1 LRDNNLNIE
10 SDDFDLIK
18 SFNSGNRQAFN
29 ILIMKY
35 REKVYSFTRKML
47 NNHDDADDVTQ
58 DIFVKLFNSLK
69 DFRGDSKFSTYLY
82 RVSYNFSLNLLK
94 SRSVKYSRQ
103 DDSQDIEFAVDDD
116 ISFSDNP
123 DSAEQTRL
131 LEDAFRKIPE
141 QQRAVF
147 MLRFYEGLSY
157 EEISKIMNKSV
168 GGLKANYFH
177 AIKSIESNIKKKQ
190 YFKEKYN
197 G

>member
-1 LRDNNLNIE
+1 MSENNLNIE

-18 SFNSGNRQAFN
+18 SFNFGNRQAFN
-29 ILIMKY
+29 VILLKY
-35 REKVYSFTRKML
+35 REKVYSFTKKML

-58 DIFVKLFNSLK
+58 DIFIKLYSSLK

-82 RVSYNFSLNLLK
+82 RISYNFSLNLLK
-94 SRSVKYSRQ
+94 SRSVKYARQ
-103 DDSQDIEFAVDDD
+103 DDTRDIEYAIDNDV
-116 ISFSDNP
+116 SFSDYN
-123 DSAEQTRL
+123 DSEEQTRL
-131 LEDAFRKIPE
+131 LEEAFKKIPE

-177 AIKSIESNIKKKQ
+177 AIKSIETNIKKKQ
-190 YFKEKYN
+190 YFKEKYYE
-197 G
+197 

>member
-1 LRDNNLNIE
+1 MRDNNLNID

-18 SFNSGNRQAFN
+18 SFNSGNRQAYN
-29 ILIMKY
+29 IIIMKY
-35 REKVYSFTRKML
+35 RTKVYSFTKKML

-58 DIFVKLFNSLK
+58 EIFIKLYSSLK

-82 RVSYNFSLNLLK
+82 RISYNFSLNHLK

-103 DDSQDIEFAVDDD
+103 DDSSDIEYLADNNV
-116 ISFSDNP
+116 SFSGKMDL
-123 DSAEQTRL
+123 DEQTRL
-131 LEDAFRKIPE
+131 LEDAFKKIPE

-157 EEISKIMNKSV
+157 EEISKIINKSV

-177 AIKSIESNIKKKQ
+177 AIKSIESNIKKKH
-190 YFKEKYN
+190 YFKEKYYE
-197 G
+197 